1 MKSVLHVFG
10 LCVCSFLAVGCDMS
24 FGGNGYVSFS
34 DETDLPGFNL
44 RLGVRND
51 IAQGATLNIKMS
63 GSDLRTDRIYSDE
76 PNVVSIERVED
87 NTITVRAHEIGTAR
101 LHVDLEDGRSDY
113 LDVTVTQTATNTI
126 ELYPWHDF
134 IALDRSLWSNG
145 ISLLPETNLTVFGR
159 ARSADGKLLTG
170 IKSAEWMVDTSGD
183 ASIEPSD
190 DSDFAVYKSGT
201 MVGDSGLKF
210 GRSDRQSL
218 PTIAQTEVTEL
229 RLIFPF
235 GEPTTVSAGG
245 QVYLH
250 AALFAANGSYV
261 VGIGDESV
269 TFDAAESNALEKRAS
284 NGEVESVILSN
295 GDELERA
302 FTVGRAISFQAD
314 QSGRYTIFATWGNL
328 EASVEI
334 EVVDRPQS
342 ETESAQ

>member
-1 MKSVLHVFG
+1 MKSALHVFG
-10 LCVCSFLAVGCDMS
+10 LCLCSLLAVGCDMS

-51 IAQGATLNIKMS
+51 IAKGATLNIKMS
-63 GSDLRTDRIYSDE
+63 GSDLRTSRVYSDQ
-76 PNVVSIERVED
+76 PNVVSIEKVED
-87 NTITVRAHEIGTAR
+87 NTITVSAHEIGSAR

-145 ISLLPETNLTVFGR
+145 ISLLPNTNLTVFGR

-170 IKSAEWMVDTSGD
+170 IKSADWTVDTSGD
-183 ASIEPSD
+183 ASIEPSE
-190 DSDFAVYKSGT
+190 DSDFAVYKSGS
-201 MVGDSGLKF
+201 MIGDSGLKF
-210 GRSDRQSL
+210 GRSDRQPL

-250 AALFAANGSYV
+250 AALFAANGNYV
-261 VGIGDESV
+261 VGIGDGPV
-269 TFDAAESNALEKRAS
+269 AFDAAKSVELEKRAS
-284 NGEVESVILSN
+284 DGEVEGVVLSN
-295 GDELERA
+295 GGELERA

-314 QSGRYTIFATWGNL
+314 QPGVYTVFAAWGNL
-328 EASVEI
+328 ETSVEI
-334 EVVDRPQS
+334 EVVERPQS
-342 ETESAQ
+342 DTEIMQ